1 MIILTAI
8 SHEGFG
14 SNIDEYRKV
23 YTSTN
28 LSNINK
34 AIEVFKRKFSL
45 EFSVP
50 LDSIKVSILEA
61 GTSVHRTNDGTK

>member
-45 EFSVP
+45 EFNVP
-50 LDSIKVSILEA
+50 LDSIKVNILEA
-61 GTSVHRTNDGTK
+61 GIPLNHTNDGTK